1 MPQRDEPLT
10 LGGVE
15 APFVQEHIARAQVLR
30 EFAPPPVPSAKEKRQ
45 FFGIFGGR
53 RRAEPPP
60 VVVVP
65 PMAQSLPPQPPPA
78 AAPSESASARES
90 EGRPQPQAP
99 ADDLFADVAEN
110 DRFEIPAFLR
120 RQAKMGS

>member
-1 MPQRDEPLT
+1 
-10 LGGVE
+10 
-15 APFVQEHIARAQVLR
+15 LR
-30 EFAPPPVPSAKEKRQ
+30 EFATQQVPREKERRRI
-45 FFGIFGGR
+45 FGIFGGR

-60 VVVVP
+60 VAARTPVI
-65 PMAQSLPPQPPPA
+65 AQGLPPQPSVA
-78 AAPSESASARES
+78 SAPSESQAAVSARDPEP
-90 EGRPQPQAP
+90 RPQPQAP

>member
-1 MPQRDEPLT
+1 MAVPIRVRQAT
-10 LGGVE
+10 L
-15 APFVQEHIARAQVLR
+15 R
-30 EFAPPPVPSAKEKRQ
+30 
-45 FFGIFGGR
+45 
-53 RRAEPPP
+53 
-60 VVVVP
+60 
-65 PMAQSLPPQPPPA
+65 PQPSQA
-78 AAPSESASARES
+78 AAPSEPPAAASTRDP